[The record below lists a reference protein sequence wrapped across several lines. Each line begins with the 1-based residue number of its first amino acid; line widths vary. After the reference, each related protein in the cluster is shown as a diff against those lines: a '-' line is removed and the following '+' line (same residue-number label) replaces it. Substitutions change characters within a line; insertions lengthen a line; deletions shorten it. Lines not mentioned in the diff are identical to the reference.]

1 MELKWS
7 AHISLVKEKGR
18 TSTAFV
24 LECHLLVEN
33 AFWLDEEK
41 KAENRFLLNNFFEL
55 MFSFFSET
63 IVYTLVAFI
72 RLYQLLISPF
82 FAPSC
87 RFHPTCS
94 NYAIEC
100 LQSKSLR
107 SALVLILKRIA
118 RCHPFSQCGFDP
130 VKK

>member
-1 MELKWS
+1 M
-7 AHISLVKEKGR
+7 
-18 TSTAFV
+18 
-24 LECHLLVEN
+24 EN

-63 IVYTLVAFI
+63 IVYAFVAFI

-82 FAPSC
+82 FGPTC

-94 NYAIEC
+94 TYAVEC
-100 LQSKSLR
+100 LHSKSLG
-107 SALVLILKRIA
+107 SALFLILKRIGS
-118 RCHPFSQCGFDP
+118 CHPFSRGCFDP

>member
-24 LECHLLVEN
+24 LECHLLAEN
-33 AFWLDEEK
+33 ACWLDEGK
-41 KAENRFLLNNFFEL
+41 KAENHFLLNSFFEL
-55 MFSFFSET
+55 MFSFFSGT
-63 IVYTLVAFI
+63 IVYAFVAFI

-94 NYAIEC
+94 NYAIGC
-100 LQSKSLR
+100 LQSKSLI
-107 SALVLILKRIA
+107 SALVLILKRIG
-118 RCHPFSQCGFDP
+118 RCHPFSRGGFDP